1 MPYRHGAG
9 LLPSLSKWART
20 PYRSPA
26 SWGAQLPLGAASMAD
41 EQSHSVLQ
49 VDKTKSG
56 IIVVFEDDI
65 TALYSADVLYSI
77 IAMADILPADSE
89 DSD

>member
-1 MPYRHGAG
+1 
-9 LLPSLSKWART
+9 
-20 PYRSPA
+20 
-26 SWGAQLPLGAASMAD
+26 MAD

-56 IIVVFEDDI
+56 IIVAFEDDV

-77 IAMADILPADSE
+77 LAMADILPVDSE